1 MGVGKA
7 DMTPYYQTEL
17 GKLYHGDCL
26 EIMPMLEPV
35 DLVLT
40 DPKYGIGMDRGFGG
54 FGGFGPPIARKQ
66 YNDKWDD
73 ERPPKE
79 FFDFIIKAKLTMI
92 FGGNFFADL
101 LPQSTHWIFWDKLN
115 TMPTFGD
122 GELIWTNSKR
132 KSVKKITYEYN
143 GLLGKE
149 GKRYHPTQKPIGL
162 FVLILEERSEPTDLV
177 LDPMIGSGTTAI
189 ACERL
194 NRRWIGIE
202 IEEKYCEIAVKR
214 IKKERSQLKLF

>member
-1 MGVGKA
+1 MK
-7 DMTPYYQTEL
+7 PYYETEL

-26 EIMPMLEPV
+26 EIMPQLEPV

-40 DPKYGIGMDRGFGG
+40 DPPYGIKMDEGFGG

-66 YNDKWDD
+66 YKDKWDCS
-73 ERPPKE
+73 RPDKE
-79 FFDFIIKAKLTMI
+79 CFKLILSLCDSALI
-92 FGGNFFADL
+92 FGGNFFADQ
-101 LPQSTHWIFWDKLN
+101 LPQSKHWLVWDKKN

-122 GELIWTNSKR
+122 AELIWTNIKR
-132 KSVKKITYEYN
+132 KSVKIFECEYN

-149 GKRYHPTQKPIGL
+149 GRRVHPTQKPVKL
-162 FVLILEERSEPTDLV
+162 FIDLIESYGAGMV
-177 LDPMIGSGTTAI
+177 LDPFLGSGTTAI

-202 IEEKYCEIAVKR
+202 IEEKYCEIAARR
-214 IKKERSQLKLF
+214 IEKKIL